1 MYFSF
6 QTFNPV
12 MYLVMISFQTFN
24 LILIITIENT
34 AAWLKSDPPR
44 LFLSDWVF
52 EEELFFPA
60 MCLQPDIF

>member
-24 LILIITIENT
+24 LILIITIEKYGSLT
-34 AAWLKSDPPR
+34 
-44 LFLSDWVF
+44 
-52 EEELFFPA
+52 
-60 MCLQPDIF
+60 